1 MAVFGSNGPVEVTV
15 VPLLDALTG
24 DVKPA
29 ILLMLAA
36 VGLLLVVAT
45 ANVANLQLARAAVR
59 RRELAIRSALGAGSG
74 RLARQ
79 CLIENLLL
87 GLLGGGAGLALAAVL
102 HAALPSLLPADFP
115 RLEDVAFDARV
126 QLFTMAVALVTGVGF
141 GLLPAIQASR
151 ENLVPALTDDALAPV
166 GASMR
171 SHTSRTRATIMA
183 MQVALAS
190 VLLVGAVLLIR
201 SFIGLLG
208 TDVGYDRLNVLTA
221 RLSLPDGV
229 STPERRIQTLD
240 RIAQRLS
247 GTPGV
252 THASFGT
259 VLPFSGRMALSS
271 FPLRRR
277 DGSRVPVQTGYAASA
292 QATSQRSASAS
303 SRDANSR
310 RPTRRPPRRS
320 SSSIASSR
328 ESISTVARWA
338 GSCLAIRPT
347 GRLSASWRTRRGAA

>member
-126 QLFTMAVALVTGVGF
+126 QLFTMAVALVTGRRIR
-141 GLLPAIQASR
+141 PAARAPGVAGESR
-151 ENLVPALTDDALAPV
+151 SSADRRCARTCWREHAIPYVSRARDDHGDA
-166 GASMR
+166 G
-171 SHTSRTRATIMA
+171 RTRVRAA
-183 MQVALAS
+183 
-190 VLLVGAVLLIR
+190 G
-201 SFIGLLG
+201 
-208 TDVGYDRLNVLTA
+208 
-221 RLSLPDGV
+221 
-229 STPERRIQTLD
+229 
-240 RIAQRLS
+240 
-247 GTPGV
+247 
-252 THASFGT
+252 
-259 VLPFSGRMALSS
+259 
-271 FPLRRR
+271 RRR
-277 DGSRVPVQTGYAASA
+277 PADPQLHRAARHRHRV
-292 QATSQRSASAS
+292 
-303 SRDANSR
+303 
-310 RPTRRPPRRS
+310 RPPQRAHGSPLAAGRRVH
-320 SSSIASSR
+320 A
-328 ESISTVARWA
+328 
-338 GSCLAIRPT
+338 
-347 GRLSASWRTRRGAA
+347 